1 MGLEH
6 LKLFFHFG
14 NVSGLFPFRMVLDE
28 STGKFKRFDIRWRHP
43 ANWWFLFLLIGNLIL
58 LALVIYSM
66 WSMIIETTKSLPTTF
81 SVVLLLYSI
90 GFFILCTTPRL
101 FFIRFRNFDR
111 ALEMLRQIDRVLD
124 KIPTKIPCT
133 TQRRTVIGIIV
144 SLISVCLELINSFIN
159 HFSPDF
165 RAFLRSLQLLL
176 L

>member
-101 FFIRFRNFDR
+101 FCIQIQNLGQSF
-111 ALEMLRQIDRVLD
+111 EMILKIDRVLD
-124 KIPTKIPCT
+124 KIPTQIPCT
-133 TQRRTVIGIIV
+133 TQRLTVVGIIYV
-144 SLISVCLELINSFIN
+144 YVHVRNIYFV
-159 HFSPDF
+159 
-165 RAFLRSLQLLL
+165 
-176 L
+176 